1 MPIAHQLHLM
11 RCTEDFGFGEVVTD
25 KLHTDGQSVT
35 AETCGQGQGG
45 QSCQIH
51 CDGVDV
57 GKVHLHGIVD
67 VAAEFGGGGGR
78 SWGKDEITLRECRLK
93 IVGNEAAQFLG
104 FQVIGIVVAVR
115 QHISANHD
123 AAFDF
128 AAEAFGAGVA
138 VHFFKVAELGGA
150 VAVAHAVVAGKVGAG
165 FGGSE
170 DIVSGNG

>member
-67 VAAEFGGGGGR
+67 VATEFRGGGGR
-78 SWGKDEITLRECRLK
+78 SRGEDEITLSEGRLK
-93 IVGNEAAQFLG
+93 IVGNEAAQF
-104 FQVIGIVVAVR
+104 
-115 QHISANHD
+115 
-123 AAFDF
+123 
-128 AAEAFGAGVA
+128 FGLSSNRHRSSRATT
-138 VHFFKVAELGGA
+138 HKCQ
-150 VAVAHAVVAGKVGAG
+150 
-165 FGGSE
+165 S
-170 DIVSGNG
+170 